1 MSVLYYNLFRTL
13 QMRPTVQTLVTLAV
27 EVGRQVCF
35 TSSDEHGGATK
46 FEVEHQEKAAKV
58 PSDYSI
64 SCFSS
69 SVYVILSLWSAIW

>member
-1 MSVLYYNLFRTL
+1 
-13 QMRPTVQTLVTLAV
+13 MRPTVQTLLTLAV
-27 EVGRQVCF
+27 EVGRRVCF
-35 TSSDEHGGATK
+35 TSGDEHGGATK
-46 FEVEHQEKAAKV
+46 FEVENEGNAAKV